1 MARQSSARGGK
12 ESSTIAARLL
22 EERRARSMSVRELGR
37 LAGVTASLISQIE
50 NGKVNPSVGTLYR
63 MAEALGI
70 RVDEFFAGE
79 RTGDAGGRRGE
90 ANAAEAAGGAAPPKA
105 RGRRRAGAATSAD
118 GGTAEQRSGDA
129 AAEADAAKT
138 GAPTGGPGGAAP
150 SRPLSERV
158 VRPGTRNR
166 IALAGGVQWE
176 LLTSPDEAAIEDIE
190 VILSTY
196 PPGSES
202 SSEPMR
208 HHGREYGLVL
218 EGELQLEV
226 AGERVTMQRGE
237 SITFDSMQPHR
248 LWNTGDVD
256 TVTIWTVH
264 GRRGTDPDA

>member
-1 MARQSSARGGK
+1 MTRQASTRGGK

-22 EERRARSMSVRELGR
+22 EERRARKMSVRELGR

-79 RTGDAGGRRGE
+79 RTGDFEGAARETGAG
-90 ANAAEAAGGAAPPKA
+90 EAAGGSAPRKA
-105 RGRRRAGAATSAD
+105 RGRRRSGSD
-118 GGTAEQRSGDA
+118 GGTARERRGDA
-129 AAEADAAKT
+129 AAEAVAPET
-138 GAPTGGPGGAAP
+138 GASGEGAGHAAP
-150 SRPLSERV
+150 RRALSERV

-226 AGERVTMQRGE
+226 AGERVTMQPGE

-248 LWNTGDVD
+248 LWNTGDAD

-264 GRRGTDPDA
+264 GRRGINPDA

>member
-1 MARQSSARGGK
+1 MARQASGRGGK

-22 EERRARSMSVRELGR
+22 EERRARNMSVRELGR

-79 RTGDAGGRRGE
+79 RTGDFGGTPRQAR
-90 ANAAEAAGGAAPPKA
+90 AAEAAGGSVPRKA
-105 RGRRRAGAATSAD
+105 RGRRRTGTD
-118 GGTAEQRSGDA
+118 GGTAGEGSGDA
-129 AAEADAAKT
+129 AAEAVALET
-138 GAPTGGPGGAAP
+138 GASGEGAGEAALR
-150 SRPLSERV
+150 RPLSERV

-226 AGERVTMQRGE
+226 AGERVTMQPGE

-248 LWNTGDVD
+248 LWNTGDAD

-264 GRRGTDPDA
+264 GRRGIDPDA